1 MCREICARKKKFK
14 KGVTVRQRDYYLD
27 KQEIEDSGKNKV
39 MLFKS
44 EA

>member
-1 MCREICARKKKFK
+1 MKSVPEKNLK
-14 KGVTVRQRDYYLD
+14 KGVTLRQRDYYLD